1 MSELIC
7 AELTAQICSLF
18 TATNMFP
25 EPLLNVGWFVWLACI
40 SLTVILFSWV
50 FQNRNDEGV
59 PSLRDPIPYV
69 YNTLQFMLNNH
80 KFMNRVQHAAKNNPL
95 LRFYLG
101 PQTVYLVTG
110 SRGIKD
116 MFGRDLVHTVTN
128 QEQMTQFALPT
139 LYKMNKSEVQRWKD
153 DKSGV
158 AKTPVKGTESTPTR
172 QRLWFMYE
180 HIYAEYLGEARHFKP
195 IAERYDQNLNEAL
208 SSYPAEKWTSISVQ
222 AFCRSKVVEASVNS
236 LFGPDLIGLNSDFI
250 DRFWQ
255 FDKNVFKLVM
265 GLPRWIN
272 SSPFEAHDRYLDA
285 IRTWLD
291 TASNGF
297 DWDSPAAEAD
307 WEPCFGGRAPREL
320 IKWMKE
326 TGWRSEVI
334 AATVGA
340 LVFA

>member
-1 MSELIC
+1 M
-7 AELTAQICSLF
+7 
-18 TATNMFP
+18 NMFLGTKWND
-25 EPLLNVGWFVWLACI
+25 ECFVWLACI
-40 SLTVILFSWV
+40 VSTVILFSWI
-50 FQNRNDEGV
+50 FKDRIDGKV
-59 PSLRDPIPYV
+59 PSLRDPVPHV
-69 YNTLQFMLNNH
+69 YNTLHFMLNNH
-80 KFMNRVQHAAKNNPL
+80 KFMTRVQHASKNNPL

-110 SRGIKD
+110 SRGIKAI
-116 MFGRDLVHTVTN
+116 FSREVIHAVTN

-158 AKTPVKGTESTPTR
+158 AKIPIVGTESIPTR

-180 HIYAEYLGEARHFKP
+180 HIYAEYLGEARYLKP
-195 IAERYDQNLNEAL
+195 IAERFDQNLNEVL
-208 SSYPAEKWTSISVQ
+208 SSYPVGKWTSISVQ

-236 LFGPDLIGLNSDFI
+236 LFGPGLIKLNSDFV

-265 GLPRWIN
+265 GLPRWMN
-272 SSPFEAHDRYLDA
+272 SGPFQAHDRYVDA

-291 TASNGF
+291 SASIGF
-297 DWDSPAAEAD
+297 EWDGPEADAD
-307 WEPCFGGRAPREL
+307 WESYFGGRAPREL
-320 IKWMKE
+320 VKWMKE
-326 TGWRSEVI
+326 TGWRKEVI